1 MKTKRKSFI
10 TKRRALF
17 AGLALLG
24 IAVVAGGTTSALYFL
39 LPVRHVTTASQKVT
53 TSPQAPQ
60 SAAPAPSSSGV
71 TLDPSKNYGDKYADG
86 ILPVGDGHY
95 STSEAKVGYPYV
107 CDQYAHNLITS
118 QGGAQGQNEPWFNAD
133 KTTYDS
139 TKKLH
144 VQGSVGWHS
153 TYTMHE
159 ADGMRTI
166 TTNGLPAHLT
176 GVFPIAASDPAYAYD
191 RNPNAIQSH
200 TVTYALTDSPS
211 YGDPHCIDGE
221 VGIMNSAVP
230 LFSAFDAGGRD
241 AGAWEVQ
248 DECSGHP
255 QKDGV
260 YHYHTLSSCIGD
272 VSVTSVIGYAFDG
285 YPITGPKVGSDNIL
299 TTDDLDVCHGLTSA
313 VNEDGTMVT
322 TYHYVMTQDFPYSIS
337 CFRSTPIQTP
347 QLQ

>member
-1 MKTKRKSFI
+1 MKTRRPRSKTTRRFI
-10 TKRRALF
+10 F
-17 AGLALLG
+17 AGVALLG
-24 IAVVAGGTTSALYFL
+24 IVIVAGGTVTALYLL
-39 LPVRHVTTASQKVT
+39 LPRHTTSVSQTTASSKPHSSPSTPDAT
-53 TSPQAPQ
+53 T
-60 SAAPAPSSSGV
+60 SGV
-71 TLDPSKNYGDKYADG
+71 TLDPSKNYGNKYADG
-86 ILPVGDGHY
+86 ILPVGDNHY
-95 STSEAKVGYPYV
+95 SASKAAVGYPYV
-107 CDQYAHNLITS
+107 CEQYAHNLIST
-118 QGGAQGQNEPWFNAD
+118 QGGAQGADEPWFNAD

-144 VQGSVGWHS
+144 VEGSVGWRS
-153 TYTMHE
+153 TYTMS
-159 ADGMRTI
+159 DTNGLRTI
-166 TTNGLPAHLT
+166 TTNGLPSHLT
-176 GVFPIAASDPAYAYD
+176 GVFPIAPSDPAYAYD
-191 RNPNAIQSH
+191 RNPNSIQSH
-200 TVTYALTDSPS
+200 TVTYALTDNPT

-248 DECSGHP
+248 DECGGHP

-272 VSVTSVIGYAFDG
+272 VSVTSIIGYAFDG